1 MEVDLYTGST
11 YTRVNTV
18 VFFKGSPF
26 YGSPLILDRLSGRS
40 MDWGSECFVNHP
52 SKGIN
57 RKSLIL
63 FMWYSLRL
71 KAIYKVYVYFIIAI
85 LYNNNYY

>member
-1 MEVDLYTGST
+1 MGST

-26 YGSPLILDRLSGRS
+26 YGSPLILDRLSGRC

-57 RKSLIL
+57 RESLISFLIYVIL
-63 FMWYSLRL
+63 FAPKGNLESLC
-71 KAIYKVYVYFIIAI
+71 I
-85 LYNNNYY
+85 LYYCNTV